1 MIKGRMKWFN
11 MLAVAM
17 FILSLQFPAPW
28 ANARETSSTQSSW
41 EFHLIPYFWMAGLNG
56 DTPFKGNDSKVD
68 ASFSDIWDNLDIG
81 ALVHFEAQKEK
92 WGFFLDT
99 NYLKLSADAYVNDP
113 NVGRV
118 DASLKVKQWVIDFG
132 GLYRFGRWSLG
143 STQDREMTLELLGG
157 GRYWDLK
164 TELDL
169 NAPLAGLGA
178 NVKVS
183 EDWIDPFIGLR
194 LRADLTPK
202 LSLSL
207 RGDIGGFGV
216 GSDFSWNA
224 SAIFGYSFSEM
235 ISLYFGYRTLG
246 VDYEDGSGPDK
257 FAYDVTMSGPIVG
270 LAFEF

>member
-1 MIKGRMKWFN
+1 MMKNKIMVLKG
-11 MLAVAM
+11 LTVAI
-17 FILSLQFPAPW
+17 FVVAFQLVGPW
-28 ANARETSSTQSSW
+28 AYAQDSPSGGSTW
-41 EFHLIPYFWMAGLNG
+41 EFHLIPYFWMAGLDG
-56 DTPFKGNDSKVD
+56 DTTFKGNKSQVD
-68 ASFSDIWDNLDIG
+68 ASFSDILDNLDIG
-81 ALVHFEAQKEK
+81 VLVHFEAQKER

-99 NYLKLSADAYVNDP
+99 NYLKLSSDAHVDDP
-113 NVGRV
+113 NVGRI
-118 DASLKVKQWVIDFG
+118 DAKLKVEQWLIDFG
-132 GLYRFGRWSLG
+132 GVYRFGRWSLEAEQG
-143 STQDREMTLELLGG
+143 REISLELLGG

-202 LSLSL
+202 LSLAL

-235 ISLYFGYRTLG
+235 ISVWLGYRALG

-270 LAFEF
+270 LAFKF